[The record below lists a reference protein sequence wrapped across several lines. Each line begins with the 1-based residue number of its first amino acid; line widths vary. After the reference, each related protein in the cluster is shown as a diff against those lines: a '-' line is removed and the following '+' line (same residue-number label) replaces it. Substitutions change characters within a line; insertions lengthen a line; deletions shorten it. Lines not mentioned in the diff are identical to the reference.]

1 MDELPEASHSF
12 LENSIFLV
20 DLCNEIKTLQLTF
33 NRKQVE
39 NFYTLMKNLKS
50 RAYAEF
56 VSSVK
61 IYEIFKVENMVSKY
75 SADKSLFTIDP
86 DLR

>member
-1 MDELPEASHSF
+1 
-12 LENSIFLV
+12 
-20 DLCNEIKTLQLTF
+20 
-33 NRKQVE
+33 
-39 NFYTLMKNLKS
+39 MKNLKS
-50 RAYAEF
+50 REYAEF
-56 VSSVK
+56 MSSVK